1 MSRPLLYQPE
11 AGLPLHHD
19 LDRIVVGAVLDAR
32 NLIFKKDGRTDD
44 IHRRSVAVIPAE
56 DIVDT
61 FGRDSAAR
69 VEGVLIGIRQEC
81 PSGHKRHGFNRFR
94 IKVTTQEHRLRRV
107 AKVRVKPFVYS
118 RNLGNPQ
125 TLRKAQMRRSED
137 TVSRFQNRNAANFF
151 LFTRRGISE
160 TIPYHI
166 R

>member
-1 MSRPLLYQPE
+1 MSRPLLHLPE
-11 AGLPLHHD
+11 AVLPLHHD

-56 DIVDT
+56 DIVDA

-69 VEGVLIGIRQEC
+69 VEGVLSGIRQEC
-81 PSGHKRHGFNRFR
+81 PSGHKWHCFNRFR
-94 IKVTTQEHRLRRV
+94 IKVTAQEHRLRRV
-107 AKVRVKPFVYS
+107 AKIRIEPAVNCLHLFFSQP
-118 RNLGNPQ
+118 
-125 TLRKAQMRRSED
+125 LRKAQMRRSED
-137 TVSRFQNRNAANFF
+137 TVSRFQDRNAANFF

>member
-1 MSRPLLYQPE
+1 MSRPLLHLPE
-11 AGLPLHHD
+11 AVLPLHHD

-56 DIVDT
+56 DIVDA